1 MKTMKGIFLSDIHFP
16 WNIKL
21 DGVLAYVKD
30 LNPDI
35 VILGGDVIDADKTYG
50 VDSWTMEKVESCG
63 FPYYDRDVKLMRSF
77 LDEIEK
83 RVSKACKIVFLEGN
97 HEERYQR
104 MFRRYPKALEGKFK
118 FQRDAVPAGLV
129 SRFTWIPYGDYDSF
143 FRLGDAVFTHGTLFP
158 DAHAKKM
165 ALAYLP
171 SKTVYGHIHDFQA
184 YTTHNGDPRKPG
196 RYAVTTGCLCGR
208 LPDYKKGS
216 PNKWIN
222 GFTDFIYING
232 IVTTSSHI
240 IENGMFSVGGH
251 IYGSK

>member
-1 MKTMKGIFLSDIHFP
+1 MKAIKGLFLSDIHFP

-21 DGVLAYVKD
+21 DGVLDYVKD
-30 LNPDI
+30 LNPDV
-35 VILGGDVIDADKTYG
+35 VILGGDIIDADKTYG
-50 VDSWTMEKVESCG
+50 VDSWTMEKVEACG
-63 FPYYDRDVKLMRSF
+63 FPYYERDVKLMNSF
-77 LDEIEK
+77 LLEIEK
-83 RVSKACKIVFLEGN
+83 RVAKTCKVVFLEGN

-104 MFRRYPKALEGKFK
+104 MFVRYPKALAGKFK
-118 FQRDAVPAGLV
+118 FERDAVPEGLKN
-129 SRFTWIPYGDYDSF
+129 RFTWIPYGDYDSF

-171 SKTVYGHIHDFQA
+171 SKTIYGHIHDFQA

-222 GFTDFIYING
+222 GFTDFVCING
-232 IVTTSSHI
+232 VVTTSSHI
-240 IENGMFSVGGH
+240 IENGVFSVGGK